1 MGLAGARRTNDRFA
15 NPCMETYVSHYSH
28 ENPRCRRG
36 LAHPQTPT
44 QIGHH
49 MTQVKS
55 GDTVRVHYTGT
66 LTDGQTFDS
75 SEGKDPLEFV
85 VGSGQII
92 PGLDAAMEGMA
103 VGEKKTVEVP
113 ADQAYGHPDPNA
125 QQAVPRAEIPEDIP
139 LDLGTQLQV
148 QTPQGQVMPVT
159 VVEVTEEQVILDA
172 NHPLAGKD
180 LTFAIELVDIT

>member
-1 MGLAGARRTNDRFA
+1 
-15 NPCMETYVSHYSH
+15 
-28 ENPRCRRG
+28 
-36 LAHPQTPT
+36 
-44 QIGHH
+44 

-55 GDTVRVHYTGT
+55 GDTVRVHYKGT

-75 SEGKDPLEFV
+75 SEGRDPLEFT

-92 PGLDAAMEGMA
+92 PGLEAAVEGMT
-103 VGEKKTVEVP
+103 VGDKKTVEVP
-113 ADQAYGHPDPNA
+113 VDQAYGQPDPNA
-125 QQAVPRAEIPEDIP
+125 QQAVPRGDIPEDIP

-159 VVEVTEEQVILDA
+159 VVEVTDEQVVLDA

-180 LTFAIELVDIT
+180 LTFAIEVVEIT